1 MKKRRKKTM
10 AMMMTKKTEVYR
22 VDTEEEAANLVED
35 YKARAVKEG
44 ATVSKTKVDYK
55 SKKDRKTG
63 ELTDE
68 WWMVEV
74 TIAYEI

>member
-1 MKKRRKKTM
+1 MS
-10 AMMMTKKTEVYR
+10 MMMTKKTEVYR
-22 VDTEEEAANLVED
+22 VDTEAEATNLVED
-35 YKARAVKEG
+35 YKVKATNEG

-63 ELTDE
+63 EITDE

-74 TIAYEI
+74 TISYDI

>member
-1 MKKRRKKTM
+1 M

>member
-1 MKKRRKKTM
+1 MRRKKKM
-10 AMMMTKKTEVYR
+10 ALIMTKRTEVYR
-22 VDTEEEAANLVED
+22 VDTEAEATNLVED
-35 YKARAVKEG
+35 YKNRAMREG
-44 ATVSKTKVDYK
+44 FTVIKTKVDYK

-74 TIAYEI
+74 TIAYEL

>member
-1 MKKRRKKTM
+1 M
-10 AMMMTKKTEVYR
+10 ALMMTKRTEVYR

-35 YKARAVKEG
+35 YKTRAVNEG
-44 ATVSKTKVDYK
+44 ATVTKTKVDYK

-63 ELTDE
+63 EIVDE

-74 TIAYEI
+74 TVSYEV

>member
-1 MKKRRKKTM
+1 M
-10 AMMMTKKTEVYR
+10 ALMMTKRTEVYR
-22 VDTEEEAANLVED
+22 VDTEAEATNLVED
-35 YKARAVKEG
+35 YKNRAMREG
-44 ATVSKTKVDYK
+44 FTVIKTKVDYK

-74 TIAYEI
+74 TIAYEL